1 MVSLLG
7 NAEITGGSTF
17 DAFRQT
23 GVSVQFLFSVDI
35 RAAIFYNHL
44 VGNKMGEAMGRKR
57 VIDQQAVLDAAERV
71 VGRDGA
77 ANLTIDAVA
86 KEAGINKASVLYD
99 HKSKQALVEAVVNR
113 AFERDNAHHVGIE
126 EQLAGAGDRA
136 IRGRI
141 LAAAAPP
148 PEEFRAVALN
158 LSAALALDATL
169 RTKMQ
174 DNQARTMARIV
185 ETSPSP
191 RGALLAY
198 LALEGLKFLEHLD
211 FHHFPRGERDRL
223 LRQINWL
230 VTTQP
235 GESDLPDI
243 AAG

>member
-1 MVSLLG
+1 
-7 NAEITGGSTF
+7 
-17 DAFRQT
+17 
-23 GVSVQFLFSVDI
+23 
-35 RAAIFYNHL
+35 
-44 VGNKMGEAMGRKR
+44 MGRKR

-86 KEAGINKASVLYD
+86 REAGINKASVLYD
-99 HKSKQALVEAVVNR
+99 HKSKQALVEAVVDR
-113 AFERDNAHHVGIE
+113 AFERDNAHHIGIE
-126 EQLAGAGDRA
+126 EQLAGADDRA

-148 PEEFRAVALN
+148 PEEFKAVALN

-185 ETSPSP
+185 DNSPSP

-211 FHHFPRGERDRL
+211 FHHFPREERDRL
-223 LRQINWL
+223 LREINWL
-230 VTTQP
+230 VTAQP

-243 AAG
+243 AAA